1 MNFGVYQ
8 ALTKSRPFRMIRN
21 MDNEI
26 NEWLEHEYSAFERQF
41 FSHCRVWRL
50 PVQVL
55 KGTDLYRL
63 FETFS
68 RTFPDHPSDV
78 NTVFYLIEPT
88 KPDSVIQYLSLW
100 CSHFEHSGL
109 EDLRN
114 LVSFL
119 DDANHLLSR
128 SPDSAGVSLLDCQ
141 REWVVLTI

>member
-1 MNFGVYQ
+1 
-8 ALTKSRPFRMIRN
+8 MIRN

-50 PVQVL
+50 PVHVL

-88 KPDSVIQYLSLW
+88 KPDSVMSSPPSAISRPHPLCVRRSVTSSNGWSIPFVSGGRKVPISKMRAGSGRWAKAEMQSRVEASL
-100 CSHFEHSGL
+100 H
-109 EDLRN
+109 
-114 LVSFL
+114 
-119 DDANHLLSR
+119 
-128 SPDSAGVSLLDCQ
+128 
-141 REWVVLTI
+141 

>member
-50 PVQVL
+50 PVHVL

-63 FETFS
+63 GRSKGIFLRVSAET
-68 RTFPDHPSDV
+68 
-78 NTVFYLIEPT
+78 N
-88 KPDSVIQYLSLW
+88 
-100 CSHFEHSGL
+100 
-109 EDLRN
+109 
-114 LVSFL
+114 L
-119 DDANHLLSR
+119 DDHCHR
-128 SPDSAGVSLLDCQ
+128 HFPGCSPRNAPSWLKWI
-141 REWVVLTI
+141 RF